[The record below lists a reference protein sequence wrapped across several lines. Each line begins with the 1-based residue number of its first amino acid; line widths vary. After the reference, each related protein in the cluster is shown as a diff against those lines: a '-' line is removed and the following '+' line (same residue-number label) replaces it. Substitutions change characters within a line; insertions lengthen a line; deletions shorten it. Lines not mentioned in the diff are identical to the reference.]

1 MTFVRTELTA
11 LVREWCFKHQD
22 IPHMTLAR
30 MFRTAHPGAFLT
42 NDTARQAIQR
52 ERGVRNAKN
61 SNNKNGKKV
70 DNPVPFTSGK
80 STVQYRYR
88 APVSKADEHTEFV
101 IHGAQRVLRLSDIH
115 YPFHDVR
122 AMEAVMEY
130 GMRMD
135 PTILLLAGDICD
147 LPDFSAHPKVNQ
159 AQFLEDEMLTIASEL
174 EQFRLAFPKARIIWM
189 EGNHEQ
195 RLKKYV
201 MRKAPELMG
210 MPGMDVP
217 GVVCSFGGPKAMH
230 RVEWVDDCRTVRT
243 GKMSH
248 LHGHEYRGG
257 GGVKPARSLY
267 LKAGQSTT
275 IGHFHKTDDYTK
287 VQLDGTRV
295 ECLVT
300 GCLSTLNP
308 DWMRK
313 TEWNHGMSVFHV
325 DSDGGFEAHN
335 HRIIDGKVR

>member
-1 MTFVRTELTA
+1 M
-11 LVREWCFKHQD
+11 VREWCFKHQD

-70 DNPVPFTSGK
+70 DSPVPFTSGK
-80 STVQYRYR
+80 STVQYQYR

-130 GMRMD
+130 GMKMD

-159 AQFLEDEMLTIASEL
+159 AQFLEDEMLTIAAEL

-210 MPGMDVP
+210 LPGMDVP
-217 GVVCSFGGPKAMH
+217 GVVCAFGGPKAMH

-243 GKMSH
+243 GSLAH
-248 LHGHEYRGG
+248 LHGHEFRGG
-257 GGVKPARSLY
+257 GGVNPARWLY
-267 LKAGQSTT
+267 LRTGESAM
-275 IGHFHKTDDYTK
+275 IGHFHRTSEHSEPTLSGKQ
-287 VQLDGTRV
+287 VGTWS
-295 ECLVT
+295 T
-300 GCLSTLNP
+300 GCLCELTPN
-308 DWMRK
+308 WMRK
-313 TEWNHGMSVFHV
+313 TKWNHGFAFIEVEASGNFI
-325 DSDGGFEAHN
+325 AHN